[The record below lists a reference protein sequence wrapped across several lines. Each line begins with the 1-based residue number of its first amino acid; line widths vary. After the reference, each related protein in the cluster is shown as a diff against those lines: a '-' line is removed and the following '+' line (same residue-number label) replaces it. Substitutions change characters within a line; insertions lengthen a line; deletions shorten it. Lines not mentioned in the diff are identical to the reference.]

1 MIHASLCTGIGAC
14 ELAASW
20 LGWDNAFSCEIDAFC
35 QRVLKYYYPNSKHYG
50 NIYETDFS
58 KWRGKIDVLTAGFPC
73 QPFSC
78 AGSRKGAEDDRYLWP
93 EVLRVI
99 GEIRPT
105 WFIGENVAGITS
117 MVLPGDEI
125 EVGSYK
131 DIFDESYQE
140 TEVRQQFV
148 IDRICDDLESIGYS
162 VQPIVIPACAVGA
175 PHRRDRI
182 WFIANRADTGLESVQ
197 QEWQDGI
204 HEFSHVTYTDRERC
218 DDRGNNWQKR
228 QFYIDKKRYS
238 KKVKS
243 KRTERKYR
251 ISPHCPFITNAPGT
265 GLQNRIISARCQNEK
280 ENNTR
285 QDARPKRYGKEW
297 ITSNANCELLSD
309 ERRDKQD
316 ITIES
321 FNFSNCWEKFPTQ
334 SPVCGRDDGIPD
346 KLSGITVPQW
356 ITESTKAYGN
366 TMVPQVVYQ
375 IFKCIEE
382 IEKQSNF

>member
-58 KWRGKIDVLTAGFPC
+58 EWRGKIDVLTAGFPC

-99 GEIRPT
+99 GEVKPT

-148 IDRICDDLESIGYS
+148 IDRICNDLERIGYS

-182 WFIANRADTGLESVQ
+182 WFVANRTDTGFESVQ
-197 QEWQDGI
+197 QWKDGI
-204 HEFSHVTYTDRERC
+204 YEFSHVTNTDHV
-218 DDRGNNWQKR
+218 
-228 QFYIDKKRYS
+228 S
-238 KKVKS
+238 K
-243 KRTERKYR
+243 
-251 ISPHCPFITNAPGT
+251 
-265 GLQNRIISARCQNEK
+265 
-280 ENNTR
+280 
-285 QDARPKRYGKEW
+285 
-297 ITSNANCELLSD
+297 
-309 ERRDKQD
+309 
-316 ITIES
+316 
-321 FNFSNCWEKFPTQ
+321 CWEEFPTQ
-334 SPVCGRDDGIPD
+334 SPVCGGDDGIPD
-346 KLSGITVPQW
+346 QLSNITVSRW
-356 ITESTKAYGN
+356 IAESTKAYGN
-366 TMVPQVVYQ
+366 SMVPQVVYQ
-375 IFKCIEE
+375 IFRAIEE
-382 IEKQSNF
+382 TEKHSTI